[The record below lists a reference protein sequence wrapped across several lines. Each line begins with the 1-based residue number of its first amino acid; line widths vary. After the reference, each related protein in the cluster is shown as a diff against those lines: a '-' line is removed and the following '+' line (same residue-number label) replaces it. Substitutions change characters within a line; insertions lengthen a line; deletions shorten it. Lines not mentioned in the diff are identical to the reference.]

1 MTNLINWL
9 KELENQDIRLS
20 CENDKLRINAPKGV
34 MTQELSAQLSQR
46 KEELLAHFLNHQ
58 TITTTPRD
66 QDLPLSFAQQRLW
79 FVDQLEKDSPAYN
92 MPAAL
97 RLKGRL
103 NINALERSLNEIVRR
118 HEILRTSFPLKD
130 GTPVQKIHADLSLV
144 LEKSDLSAMDTDTRE
159 LHIQNTIETECLT
172 PFDLQTAPL
181 IRGQLLKVSDEEHI
195 LLLSMHH
202 IVSDGWSIGIIG
214 RELSVLYKAFPNN
227 KSADLPELDIQYGD
241 FSQWQKSW
249 MEGTDYR
256 QQLDYWITH
265 LKDAPHI
272 LDLPTDYARPA
283 LQTYHG
289 KTHTTYLS
297 GNVQKTL
304 HQIAREAG
312 GTLFMP
318 LLAAFALHIRSYSAQ
333 NDLIIG
339 SPIANR
345 NRPEVEDLIGFFA
358 NTLPLRLQINTTETF
373 TDLLKQVQ
381 SETLKAYENQ
391 DVPFEKIVENLNIE
405 RDLSR
410 SPLAQ
415 VVFVLQNAPLHA
427 SGSTTAALDGLTLEP
442 IAFETGTVRL
452 DLEVHVWEERSGLKV
467 EYIYNTDLFAPE
479 TIARMA
485 ANFEAVLLSVCA
497 KHDAPLCHIH
507 TLSDTEFKQLVTD
520 ANATSQPYPDDLC
533 LHDVIAQHAQ
543 NTPDTTA
550 LTYDGHSLSYKELN
564 ERANQLAHW
573 LIAKGVCKGDRVG
586 VCLDRGL
593 DLIVSLLA
601 ILKTGAAYV
610 PIDPIYPRERLK
622 FLMEDSDATLLLCE
636 SKVAQDIKLEE
647 ITLNVPC
654 YLLDH
659 EHNLI
664 KQESLKN
671 ISISV
676 SSRDLAYVIYTSGS
690 TGKPKGVQI
699 QHHSV
704 INLLHGVHP
713 RLKASTKDVWTVFH
727 SYAFDLSVWEIW
739 SPLYSGG
746 KLVVVSNTL
755 TQDAQNFHQ
764 LLLDEKVTVLNQ
776 TPSFMRQL
784 LSLPDFKEGAAQ
796 TLRVIICGG
805 EALPQELGEQL
816 LELNIDLWNFYGPT
830 EATVWSLIKQV
841 QSASSPSGNVTIGQP
856 IANTTALILD
866 SDLTP
871 VPIGAVGELHLGGQG
886 LAVGY
891 FKRPDLSHERFIT
904 SAFGRLYKTGDLVRR
919 LPNGDFDYVARMD
932 TQVKMRGYRIELGE
946 IEQTLSLIDG
956 ITHNVVVVRE
966 DQPGDQRLC
975 AYLVGNLPPINDIRG
990 FLKARLPAYM
1000 VPLIFI
1006 ALDRLPLTPNGK
1018 IDRKNLPQPDDTRQL
1033 VQTTPSTQTLNA
1045 SEQAVHHIWCAELGL
1060 TQVGLDDNFFDVGGY
1075 SFLLVKVCNRL
1086 RDTFQRDINVVDL
1099 FQYPTIRA
1107 IAEFIDTDQTDNQ
1120 INTDQLE
1127 QRAAKRRQGRLR
1139 RGRPLQTEQK
1149 VSNT

>member
-1 MTNLINWL
+1 MTNLMNWL
-9 KELENQDIRLS
+9 KELEDQDIRLS
-20 CENDKLRINAPKGV
+20 CENGKLRINAPKGV
-34 MTQELSAQLSQR
+34 MTQELTARLSQR
-46 KEELLAHFLNHQ
+46 KEELLAHFLNQQ
-58 TITTTPRD
+58 TITKTPRD
-66 QDLPLSFAQQRLW
+66 QDPPLSFAQQRLW

-97 RLKGRL
+97 RLKGAL

-118 HEILRTSFPLKD
+118 HEILRTSFPLKE
-130 GTPVQKIHADLSLV
+130 GTPIQKIHADLSLV

-159 LHIQNTIETECLT
+159 GHIQQTIESECLK
-172 PFDLQTAPL
+172 PFDLQVAPL
-181 IRGQLLKVSDEEHI
+181 IRGQLLKVNDQEHI

-214 RELSVLYKAFPNN
+214 RELSILYKAFSNN
-227 KSADLPELDIQYGD
+227 QSTDLPTLDIQYGD
-241 FSQWQKSW
+241 FSQWQKNW
-249 MEGTDYR
+249 MNGADYR
-256 QQLDYWITH
+256 RQLDYWTTH
-265 LKDAPHI
+265 LKNAPHI

-289 KTHTTYLS
+289 KTHTSYLS
-297 GNVQKTL
+297 SHIQKTL
-304 HQIAREAG
+304 HHIARETG

-358 NTLPLRLQINTTETF
+358 NTLPLRLHINTADTF

-381 SETLKAYENQ
+381 NETLTAYENQ

-427 SGSTTAALDGLTLEP
+427 SGSTTAGLDGLTLDP

-452 DLEVHVWEERSGLKV
+452 DLEVHVWEEKNRLKV
-467 EYIYNTDLFAPE
+467 EYIYNTDLFAPD

-485 ANFEAVLLSVCA
+485 TNFEAVLLSVCA
-497 KHDAPLCHIH
+497 KHHAPLHEIH

-533 LHDVIAQHAQ
+533 LHDVIARHAQ
-543 NTPDTTA
+543 NTPDKTA
-550 LTYDGHSLSYKELN
+550 LACDGYSLSYKELN

-573 LIAKGVCKGDRVG
+573 LVNKGVTKGERVG

-593 DLIVSLLA
+593 DLIISLLA

-610 PIDPIYPRERLK
+610 PIDPVYPRERLK
-622 FLMEDSDATLLLCE
+622 FLMEDSDAALLLCE
-636 SKVAQDIKLEE
+636 SKIAQDIKLEE
-647 ITLNVPC
+647 ITLNAPY

-664 KQESLKN
+664 KQEKIQNPL
-671 ISISV
+671 ISV

-713 RLKASTKDVWTVFH
+713 RLNASSKDVWTVFH

-739 SPLYSGG
+739 SPLYSAG
-746 KLVVVSNTL
+746 KLVVVPNTL
-755 TQDAQNFHQ
+755 TQDAQKFHQ
-764 LLLDEKVTVLNQ
+764 LLQDEKVTILNQ

-784 LSLPDFKEGAAQ
+784 LSLPDFKKRAAQ

-816 LELNIDLWNFYGPT
+816 LKLDVDLWNFYGPT

-841 QSASSPSGNVTIGQP
+841 HSPSHSSGNVAIGQP
-856 IANTTALILD
+856 VANTTALILD
-866 SDLTP
+866 SDLNP
-871 VPIGAVGELHLGGQG
+871 VPIGVVGELHLGGQG

-891 FKRPDLSHERFIT
+891 FKRPELSHERFIN
-904 SAFGRLYKTGDLVRR
+904 SPFGRLYKTGDLVRR

-946 IEQTLSLIDG
+946 IEQALSQIGGID
-956 ITHNVVVVRE
+956 HNVVIVRE

-975 AYLVGNLPPINDIRG
+975 AYLVGNLPPIHEIRA

-1000 VPLIFI
+1000 VPLIFVE
-1006 ALDRLPLTPNGK
+1006 LDQLPLTPNGK
-1018 IDRKNLPQPDDTRQL
+1018 IDRKNLPKPEDTQRL
-1033 VQTTPSTQTLNA
+1033 VPTAPTTQTLNT
-1045 SEQAVHHIWCAELGL
+1045 SEQAVHHIWCEELGL
-1060 TQVGLDDNFFDVGGY
+1060 KQVGIDDNFFDVGGY

-1086 RDTFQRDINVVDL
+1086 RDTFKRDINVVDL

-1107 IAEFIDTDQTDNQ
+1107 IAEFIDTDQTERK
-1120 INTDQLE
+1120 INTAQLE
-1127 QRAAKRRQGRLR
+1127 HRAAFRRQGRGR
-1139 RGRPLQTEQK
+1139 RGRTMQTEQK

>member
-1 MTNLINWL
+1 VTDLMNWL

-34 MTQELSAQLSQR
+34 MTQELSARLSQR
-46 KEELLAHFLNHQ
+46 KEELLAHFLNQQ
-58 TITTTPRD
+58 TITKTPRD

-92 MPAAL
+92 MPAAI
-97 RLKGRL
+97 RLKGPL
-103 NINALERSLNEIVRR
+103 DIKALERSLNEIVAR
-118 HEILRTSFPLKD
+118 HEILRTSFPLKN
-130 GTPVQKIHADLSLV
+130 GNPVQNIHDNLELV
-144 LEKSDLSAMDTDTRE
+144 LEISDLTTIEPDTCET
-159 LHIQNTIETECLT
+159 HIQQIIETECLK
-172 PFDLQTAPL
+172 PFNLQIAPL
-181 IRGQLLKVSDEEHI
+181 IRGQLLKVSNQEHI

-202 IVSDGWSIGIIG
+202 IVSDGWSIGVIG
-214 RELSVLYKAFPNN
+214 RELSILYKAFSNN
-227 KSADLPELDIQYGD
+227 QSTDLPKLDIQYAD
-241 FSQWQKSW
+241 FSQWQKNW
-249 MEGTDYR
+249 MNGADYR
-256 QQLDYWITH
+256 RQLDYWATH
-265 LKDAPHI
+265 LKNAPHI

-297 GNVQKTL
+297 SHIQKTL
-304 HQIAREAG
+304 HQIARETG

-318 LLAAFALHIRSYSAQ
+318 LLAAFALHIHSYSTQ
-333 NDLIIG
+333 TDLIIG

-358 NTLPLRLQINTTETF
+358 NTLPLHLQINTTDTF

-381 SETLKAYENQ
+381 NETLTAYENQ
-391 DVPFEKIVENLNIE
+391 DIPFEKIVENLNIE

-427 SGSTTAALDGLTLEP
+427 SGSTTAGLDGLTLEP

-452 DLEVHVWEERSGLKV
+452 DLEVHVWEEKKRLKV
-467 EYIYNTDLFAPE
+467 EYIYNTDLFAPD

-485 ANFEAVLLSVCA
+485 ADFEAVLLSICTNRNA
-497 KHDAPLCHIH
+497 ALRDIQ
-507 TLSDTEFKQLVTD
+507 TLSDAQYKQLVTD
-520 ANATSQPYPDDLC
+520 TNTTTQSYPDDLC
-533 LHDVIAQHAQ
+533 LHQAVDAHARYK
-543 NTPDTTA
+543 PDATA
-550 LTYDGHSLSYKELN
+550 LAYNGKYLSYKELN

-573 LIAKGVCKGDRVG
+573 LITKGVCKGDRVG
-586 VCLDRGL
+586 VCLDRNL
-593 DLIVSLLA
+593 DLIISLLA

-610 PIDPIYPRERLK
+610 PIDPVYPRERLK
-622 FLMEDSDATLLLCE
+622 FLMEDSDAALLLCE
-636 SKVAQDIKLEE
+636 SKIAQDIKLEE
-647 ITLNVPC
+647 ITLNAPY

-664 KQESLKN
+664 QQEKSQN
-671 ISISV
+671 PSISV
-676 SSRDLAYVIYTSGS
+676 SSTDLAYVIYTSGS

-713 RLKASTKDVWTVFH
+713 RLNASNRDVWSVFH

-739 SPLYSGG
+739 SPLYNGG
-746 KLVVVSNTL
+746 KLVVVPNTL
-755 TQDAQNFHQ
+755 TQDAQAFHQ
-764 LLLDEKVTVLNQ
+764 LLQDEKVTILNQ

-796 TLRVIICGG
+796 TLRLIICGG

-816 LELNIDLWNFYGPT
+816 LKLDVDLWNFYGPT

-841 QSASSPSGNVTIGQP
+841 HSAPSPSGNVAIGQP

-866 SDLTP
+866 SDLNP
-871 VPIGAVGELHLGGQG
+871 VPIGVVGELHLGGQG

-891 FKRPDLSHERFIT
+891 FKRPELTQARFIN
-904 SAFGRLYKTGDLVRR
+904 SPFSRLYKTGDLVRR
-919 LPNGDFDYVARMD
+919 LPNGDFDYIARMD

-946 IEQTLSLIDG
+946 IEQTLSQIDG
-956 ITHNVVVVRE
+956 LDHNVVIVRE

-975 AYLVGNLPPINDIRG
+975 AYLVGDLPPIHEIRD

-1000 VPLIFI
+1000 VPLIFVE
-1006 ALDRLPLTPNGK
+1006 LDQLPLTPNGK
-1018 IDRKNLPQPDDTRQL
+1018 IDRKNLPKPEKTQRL
-1033 VQTTPSTQTLNA
+1033 VQTAPTTQTLNVD
-1045 SEQAVHHIWCAELGL
+1045 EQAIHQIWCEELGL
-1060 TQVGLDDNFFDVGGY
+1060 KQVGIDDNFFDVGGY

-1086 RDTFQRDINVVDL
+1086 RDTFKRDINVVDL

-1107 IAEFIDTDQTDNQ
+1107 IADFISTDQIERE
-1120 INTDQLE
+1120 ININQLE
-1127 QRAAKRRQGRLR
+1127 QRAAFRRQGRR
-1139 RGRPLQTEQK
+1139 RRSRTMQTEQK